1 MASDTD
7 PQDMNSANMA
17 VIGLMETENIV
28 IESGMIDAMV
38 NETEIAMVGEV
49 AGKTLRKSGHGMMMI
64 AAVTEGEEKKT
75 DMGAEAE
82 ADEDMVEV
90 EVVAEQE
97 EQEERRMVAEGGED
111 GNAMGWVRL
120 RGDHLPQWTPCL

>member
-7 PQDMNSANMA
+7 PQDMKSASMV
-17 VIGLMETENIV
+17 VIGLMETGSIV

-38 NETEIAMVGEV
+38 NEIEIAMVGEV
-49 AGKTLRKSGHGMMMI
+49 AGKTLRKSGHGMMTI

-90 EVVAEQE
+90 EVVAEEE

-120 RGDHLPQWTPCL
+120 RGDHLLQWTPCL

>member
-7 PQDMNSANMA
+7 PQDMKSANMV
-17 VIGLMETENIV
+17 VIGLMETGNIV
-28 IESGMIDAMV
+28 IESGMIDAMG

-49 AGKTLRKSGHGMMMI
+49 AGKTLRKRGHGMMTI

-75 DMGAEAE
+75 EMGAEAE

-90 EVVAEQE
+90 EGVAGEE

-111 GNAMGWVRL
+111 GSVMEWVRL
-120 RGDHLPQWTPCL
+120 RGDHLPQWTLCL

>member
-1 MASDTD
+1 MV
-7 PQDMNSANMA
+7 
-17 VIGLMETENIV
+17 VIGLMETGNIV

-49 AGKTLRKSGHGMMMI
+49 AGKTSRKRGLGMMTI

-90 EVVAEQE
+90 EEVAEEE

-120 RGDHLPQWTPCL
+120 RGDHLLQWTPCL